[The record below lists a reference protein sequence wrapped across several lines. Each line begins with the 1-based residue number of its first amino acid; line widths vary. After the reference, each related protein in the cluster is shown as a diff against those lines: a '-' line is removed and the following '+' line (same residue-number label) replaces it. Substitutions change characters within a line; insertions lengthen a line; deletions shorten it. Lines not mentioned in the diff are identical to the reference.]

1 MTSVLKA
8 DDKILNMYK
17 QYRTLIH
24 EDAEENGQVVYG
36 VDQMA
41 SRLTVAHM
49 LDHVVCL
56 LKNEEET
63 PIKGEKAPKTLLET
77 YQEELGWC

>member
-1 MTSVLKA
+1 MTSVLQD

-17 QYRTLIH
+17 QYRNLIH
-24 EDAEENGQVVYG
+24 EDAEKNDQIIYG

-56 LKNEEET
+56 LKNKEVVDG
-63 PIKGEKAPKTLLET
+63 KEKLDKM
-77 YQEELGWC
+77 